1 MNKIFIVLL
10 LIFFISCTGNNK
22 RTTNNNESNSM
33 NNLNKINFRINNDFG
48 DEEIVLNGDDI
59 IEIKTRLSI
68 NDSIDIL
75 IKLTDNGKKIISE
88 ITRKNI
94 GKNMYLYFDDTL
106 LLSPRILLEIN
117 STDIALS
124 LGNDAQNILEYLME
138 NDVFSINDLENINRW
153 MSRQKLIKI

>member
-106 LLSPRILLEIN
+106 ILSARILLEIN

-153 MSRQKLIKI
+153 MSRQ